1 MDPITNSQEIILPK
15 HQNVRFNTDT
25 WTNTLATTNTC
36 NNLSLFNLVVTMSPD
51 RVKEVENE
59 LQERTSQIK
68 FGLTM
73 TQASQNAMKKQ
84 QFENKFENKRS

>member
-1 MDPITNSQEIILPK
+1 
-15 HQNVRFNTDT
+15 
-25 WTNTLATTNTC
+25 
-36 NNLSLFNLVVTMSPD
+36 MSPE
-51 RVKEVENE
+51 RMKEMENE
-59 LQERTSQIK
+59 LQERTNQIK

>member
-1 MDPITNSQEIILPK
+1 
-15 HQNVRFNTDT
+15 
-25 WTNTLATTNTC
+25 
-36 NNLSLFNLVVTMSPD
+36 MSPE
-51 RVKEVENE
+51 RVKEMENE
-59 LQERTSQIK
+59 SQERTNQIK

>member
-1 MDPITNSQEIILPK
+1 
-15 HQNVRFNTDT
+15 
-25 WTNTLATTNTC
+25 
-36 NNLSLFNLVVTMSPD
+36 MSPD
-51 RVKEVENE
+51 QVKDVENE

-84 QFENKFENKRS
+84 QFENKFENKKS

>member
-1 MDPITNSQEIILPK
+1 
-15 HQNVRFNTDT
+15 
-25 WTNTLATTNTC
+25 
-36 NNLSLFNLVVTMSPD
+36 MSPE
-51 RVKEVENE
+51 RVKEMENE